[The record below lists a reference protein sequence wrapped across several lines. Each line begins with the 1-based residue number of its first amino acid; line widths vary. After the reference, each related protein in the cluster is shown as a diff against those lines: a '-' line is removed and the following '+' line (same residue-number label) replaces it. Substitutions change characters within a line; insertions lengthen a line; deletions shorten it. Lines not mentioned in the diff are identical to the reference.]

1 MAESTIIGKEVQLK
15 DGDTNIFPK
24 TLLSSIKTDDDTTS
38 LDVYIKGLIATA
50 LETAKKYAED
60 QASTAQSNAE
70 TKAAELASSAKL
82 AAINQVK
89 DDLGYTSDANKV
101 TFGKT
106 IVSDSV
112 EGAVWNS

>member
-70 TKAAELASSAKL
+70 TKAVELASSAKL

-89 DDLGYTSDANKV
+89 DDLGYTADANKV
-101 TFGKT
+101 TFSKT
-106 IVSDSV
+106 VVSGSV

>member
-38 LDVYIKGLIATA
+38 LDVYIKGLIDAA
-50 LETAKKYAED
+50 LKEAKEYASS
-60 QASTAQSNAE
+60 QASTAQSTAE
-70 TKAAELASSAKL
+70 TKAAELASNAKL
-82 AAINQVK
+82 AAIDQVK
-89 DDLGYTSDANKV
+89 ADLGYASDANKV
-101 TFGKT
+101 TFSKT
-106 IVSDSV
+106 VVSNSV

>member
-50 LETAKKYAED
+50 LTEAKEYAD
-60 QASTAQSNAE
+60 DKAS
-70 TKAAELASSAKL
+70 AAKSGAV
-82 AAINQVK
+82 NQVK

-101 TFGKT
+101 TFSKT
-106 IVSDSV
+106 VVSNSV

>member
-50 LETAKKYAED
+50 LEEAKGYAD
-60 QASTAQSNAE
+60 DKAS
-70 TKAAELASSAKL
+70 AAKSGAV
-82 AAINQVK
+82 NQVK

-101 TFGKT
+101 TFSKT
-106 IVSDSV
+106 VVSNSV

>member
-50 LETAKKYAED
+50 LTEAKAYAD
-60 QASTAQSNAE
+60 DKAS
-70 TKAAELASSAKL
+70 AAKSGAV
-82 AAINQVK
+82 NQVK
-89 DDLGYTSDANKV
+89 ADLGYTSDANKV
-101 TFGKT
+101 TFSKT
-106 IVSDSV
+106 ISSSSV

>member
-24 TLLSSIKTDDDTTS
+24 TLLSSIKTDDDTKS
-38 LDVYIKGLIATA
+38 LDEYIKGLIATA

-82 AAINQVK
+82 AAIGQVK
-89 DDLGYTSDANKV
+89 DDLGYTFDANKV
-101 TFGKT
+101 TFSKT
-106 IVSDSV
+106 VVSNSV

>member
-50 LETAKKYAED
+50 LTEAREYADDKASAAK
-60 QASTAQSNAE
+60 SG
-70 TKAAELASSAKL
+70 AA
-82 AAINQVK
+82 NQVK
-89 DDLGYTSDANKV
+89 ADLGYTSDANKV
-101 TFGKT
+101 TFSKT
-106 IVSDSV
+106 VVSDSV

>member
-24 TLLSSIKTDDDTTS
+24 TLLSSIKTDDDKTS
-38 LDVYIKGLIATA
+38 LDVYIKGLIATP

-89 DDLGYTSDANKV
+89 DDLGYTFDANKV
-101 TFGKT
+101 TFSKT
-106 IVSDSV
+106 VVSGSV
-112 EGAVWNS
+112 EGAVWN

>member
-38 LDVYIKGLIATA
+38 LDAYIKGLIATA

-82 AAINQVK
+82 AAIDQVK

-101 TFGKT
+101 RFSKT
-106 IVSDSV
+106 ISSGSV

>member
-1 MAESTIIGKEVQLK
+1 MAESTSIGKEVQLK

-38 LDVYIKGLIATA
+38 LDVYIKDLIATA

-82 AAINQVK
+82 AAIDQVK
-89 DDLGYTSDANKV
+89 DDLGYTFDANKV
-101 TFGKT
+101 TFSKT
-106 IVSDSV
+106 ISSSSV
-112 EGAVWNS
+112 EGAIWNS

>member
-1 MAESTIIGKEVQLK
+1 MAEGTIIGKEVQMK

-38 LDVYIKGLIATA
+38 LDVQIQGVIATA
-50 LETAKKYAED
+50 LTEAKAYAD
-60 QASTAQSNAE
+60 DKASAAQSNAE

-82 AAINQVK
+82 AAIGQVK

-101 TFGKT
+101 TFSKT
-106 IVSDSV
+106 ISASSV
-112 EGAVWNS
+112 EGAIWNS

>member
-50 LETAKKYAED
+50 LTEAKEYAD
-60 QASTAQSNAE
+60 DKAS
-70 TKAAELASSAKL
+70 AAKSGAV
-82 AAINQVK
+82 NQVK
-89 DDLGYTSDANKV
+89 ADLGYTSDANKV
-101 TFGKT
+101 TFSKT
-106 IVSDSV
+106 ISSSSV
-112 EGAVWNS
+112 EGAIWNS

>member
-50 LETAKKYAED
+50 LTEAKAYADDKASAAQTAAE
-60 QASTAQSNAE
+60 N
-70 TKAAELASSAKL
+70 KAATLASSAKL
-82 AAINQVK
+82 AAIDQVK

-101 TFGKT
+101 TFSKT
-106 IVSDSV
+106 VVSDSV